1 MGGLMGKLVIVPCHL
16 DEANSFVAQFHRHHK
31 PVPGAKFS
39 LAVADSEKVRGV
51 AIISRP
57 TARLSDD
64 GWTLEVTRVCTDGC
78 KNACSALYSA
88 AWRVARELGYR
99 RLITYTLPEEGGIS
113 LKAAGWKC
121 LGERGGGTWSRG
133 SRPRVDKHPT
143 QVKMGWEA

>member
-1 MGGLMGKLVIVPCHL
+1 MPLMNNGTTSACAYLVAVSGQDCIARTMATRTLVHGVTLAPKGQTLYANAASTVKGMGGLMGKLVIVPCHL

-64 GWTLEVTRVCTDGC
+64 GWT
-78 KNACSALYSA
+78 
-88 AWRVARELGYR
+88 
-99 RLITYTLPEEGGIS
+99 
-113 LKAAGWKC
+113 
-121 LGERGGGTWSRG
+121 
-133 SRPRVDKHPT
+133 
-143 QVKMGWEA
+143 